1 MCLEHVSLI
10 VEDVNGESYVLS
22 AEGGQVKI
30 EEAEPERTDA
40 TITGSKDAWV
50 AAFSPDGD
58 LGKLRIDGD
67 RRVATQLLEG
77 LALGTEQ
84 LRRATR
90 AA

>member
-1 MCLEHVSLI
+1 MV
-10 VEDVNGESYVLS
+10 VEDQEGESYVLI
-22 AEGGQVKI
+22 AEDGKVKVQ
-30 EEAEPERTDA
+30 ESKPEAMDA

-58 LGKLRIDGD
+58 LGQLQIEGD
-67 RRVATQLLEG
+67 RRLATQLLEG

-84 LRRATR
+84 LARATR